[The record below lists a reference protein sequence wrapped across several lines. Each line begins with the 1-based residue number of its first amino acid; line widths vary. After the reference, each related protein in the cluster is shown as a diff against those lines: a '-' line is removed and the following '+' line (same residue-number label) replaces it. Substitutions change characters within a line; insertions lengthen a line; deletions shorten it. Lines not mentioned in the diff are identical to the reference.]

1 MKNDSPFEADAP
13 RYPWV
18 GKRPFY
24 GWIIVIVGAVTQ
36 FFQGIASQ
44 GFSSYMDLLQTEF
57 GWTKA
62 MLSGPRSITSIEGAI
77 TGPIEGILVDKFGPR
92 KVVIAGLLISVLGYI
107 IFGLTNN
114 YIMYY
119 VASMAITLGI
129 GFQGLLVMSV
139 TVNNWFNRKRT
150 MAQAIMGLGY
160 SMAGV
165 IGVPLLVILQN
176 NLGWRE
182 SCFITAAAVLVIGL
196 PFAFLLKNSPES
208 IGEVPDGKQTAR
220 AIPDK
225 EMIYAGH
232 DFTLKEAFRTRSFWL
247 LAIGSSVGN
256 LGILA
261 AQLHLFLHLME
272 GAAGMDRGAVSLVWT
287 VASLSNIPSRLI
299 GGYLG
304 DRLPKNI
311 MLGVSMLFMAVA
323 VYILAIAENAGM
335 AFLFS
340 VVFGIGWGIRT
351 PILNAIQGEYFGRKS
366 QGVIRGWLNSLGLP
380 LMVAAPIV
388 AGYMADIQGTYE
400 YAFSIMAG
408 IMVFGS
414 ALVLVAVRPKPP
426 VKLD

>member
-1 MKNDSPFEADAP
+1 
-13 RYPWV
+13 
-18 GKRPFY
+18 
-24 GWIIVIVGAVTQ
+24 
-36 FFQGIASQ
+36 
-44 GFSSYMDLLQTEF
+44 
-57 GWTKA
+57 
-62 MLSGPRSITSIEGAI
+62 
-77 TGPIEGILVDKFGPR
+77 
-92 KVVIAGLLISVLGYI
+92 
-107 IFGLTNN
+107 
-114 YIMYY
+114 
-119 VASMAITLGI
+119 
-129 GFQGLLVMSV
+129 
-139 TVNNWFNRKRT
+139 
-150 MAQAIMGLGY
+150 
-160 SMAGV
+160 
-165 IGVPLLVILQN
+165 
-176 NLGWRE
+176 
-182 SCFITAAAVLVIGL
+182 
-196 PFAFLLKNSPES
+196 
-208 IGEVPDGKQTAR
+208 
-220 AIPDK
+220 
-225 EMIYAGH
+225 MIYAGH

-426 VKLD
+426 VRPD